1 MAGATVPLRF
11 WVSSRVAGDA
21 RADPEAVWGGARAVG
36 GRRVLLACGAME
48 LARAL
53 AAAAT
58 LASLAFAAATA
69 ERWLDRR
76 KPQEAAWSIALG
88 CFAVGAAAAWW
99 GASFGW
105 GEGAFRVF
113 YAFGAV
119 VNVPVLALGT
129 WFLLARAP
137 VARAVAAATTVA
149 VSFGAGVVLAA
160 PLRAPIPADELPQG
174 SAVFGPLPRALAAVC
189 SSVGALVL
197 LGGALWS
204 AARLARRRGAA
215 ERRLAAANGCIA
227 AGTLVLSAGGLFNSV
242 LGEMDAFSVTLV
254 VGIALLFVGFL
265 VTSPRADAASGAAPS
280 P

>member
-1 MAGATVPLRF
+1 
-11 WVSSRVAGDA
+11 
-21 RADPEAVWGGARAVG
+21 
-36 GRRVLLACGAME
+36 ME
-48 LARAL
+48 LPRAL

-58 LASLAFAAATA
+58 LAALAFAAATA
-69 ERWLDRR
+69 ERWWDRR
-76 KPQEAAWSIALG
+76 KPQEAAWALALG
-88 CFAVGAAAAWW
+88 CFAVGAGAAWW

-105 GEGAFRVF
+105 GPGSFRVF

-129 WFLLARAP
+129 WFLLARPP
-137 VARAVAAATTVA
+137 VARAVAACTTVL

-160 PLRAPIPADELPQG
+160 PLRGPIDPDAIPQG
-174 SAVFGPLPRALAAVC
+174 SAVFGPLPRVLAAAC
-189 SSVGALVL
+189 STVGALVL
-197 LGGALWS
+197 LGGAVWS
-204 AARLARRRGAA
+204 AGRLARRRGAA
-215 ERRLAAANGCIA
+215 ERRLAAANGLIA

-254 VGIALLFVGFL
+254 AGIVLLFVGFL